1 MSNTFTQFHHQYVF
15 APKYRA
21 AVIQPEWE
29 VELYKY
35 ITGIVQNNKH
45 KMLCINGMPD
55 HLHLLIGFHTT
66 QSSADFMQDV
76 KSGSSKWINDK
87 KLTKSRFEWQG
98 GYGGFSYA
106 KSQVPNLIKYIQNQK
121 QHHQKESFLTEYR
134 NLLTEF
140 EIEYKEEYLFK
151 ELI

>member
-1 MSNTFTQFHHQYVF
+1 MSNTYTQFHHQYVF

-87 KLTKSRFEWQG
+87 KLILGKFNWQDGFGAFTYSKSHIDSVVKYVLCQPEHHKKQSFKDEYLLMLQKFEVDYDPKYIFEW
-98 GYGGFSYA
+98 YD
-106 KSQVPNLIKYIQNQK
+106 
-121 QHHQKESFLTEYR
+121 
-134 NLLTEF
+134 
-140 EIEYKEEYLFK
+140 
-151 ELI
+151 